1 MEGKMMATITHR
13 EIVLALRELG
23 VNRESDVIAHVS
35 LSAFGHVRGGAESML
50 GALLAVCGTVTLP
63 TFTYQTMV
71 WPEVGPPNNAC
82 VYGNHAE
89 ENTRAVMFTP
99 DLPADRSMGQ
109 VAEVLRRR
117 PGTLRSA
124 HPVLSFAAAGAH
136 AKAILNAQS
145 LENPLGPLEWLHDH
159 GGDVLLLGVDHRVN
173 TAIHLAEKLA
183 GRKQFVRWAVGVDRA
198 FRLPGFPGCSN
209 GFNAIAGKL
218 AWITHQTTLGTATL
232 QRLPLKGLV
241 QVARQIIST
250 DPLALLCDD
259 PACERCNA
267 VRQSTV

>member
-1 MEGKMMATITHR
+1 MMATITHR

-23 VNRESDVIAHVS
+23 LNRDSDVIAHIS

-50 GALLAVCGTVTLP
+50 GALLAVCGTVILP
-63 TFTYQTMV
+63 AFTYQTMV
-71 WPEVGPPNNAC
+71 CPEVGPPNNAC

-89 ENTRAVMFTP
+89 ENSRAVMFTP
-99 DLPADRSMGQ
+99 DLPADRGMGQ

-124 HPVLSFAAAGAH
+124 HPALSFAGVGAH
-136 AKAILNAQS
+136 AKAILDAQS

-183 GRKQFVRWAVGVDRA
+183 GRKQFIRWAVGVDRA

-209 GFNAIAGKL
+209 GFNVIAGKL
-218 AWITHQTTLGTATL
+218 AWITHQATLGTATL
-232 QRLPLKGLV
+232 QRLPVKGLV

>member
-1 MEGKMMATITHR
+1 MMATITHR

-23 VNRESDVIAHVS
+23 LNRDSDVIAHVS

-50 GALLAVCGTVTLP
+50 GALLAVCGTVIMP

-89 ENTRAVMFTP
+89 ENARAVMFTL

-136 AKAILNAQS
+136 AQG
-145 LENPLGPLEWLHDH
+145 NP
-159 GGDVLLLGVDHRVN
+159 
-173 TAIHLAEKLA
+173 
-183 GRKQFVRWAVGVDRA
+183 Q
-198 FRLPGFPGCSN
+198 CS
-209 GFNAIAGKL
+209 IAGKSVGAARVAARSRRRCAAPGRGSSRQHGDSPGRKTGRAQAVHPVGRWRGSRL
-218 AWITHQTTLGTATL
+218 SAARLSRLQ
-232 QRLPLKGLV
+232 QRL
-241 QVARQIIST
+241 
-250 DPLALLCDD
+250 
-259 PACERCNA
+259 
-267 VRQSTV
+267 